1 MKLANNKILII
12 TYLLFLSRVLLAE
25 NHKTTQAMY
34 KNIWEMAEIFGLQ
47 NNVKHWVLHYESKAN
62 LDWKQAWHTIAG
74 LKRNLGWFSAH
85 EIF

>member
-1 MKLANNKILII
+1 
-12 TYLLFLSRVLLAE
+12 
-25 NHKTTQAMY
+25 
-34 KNIWEMAEIFGLQ
+34 MAEIFGLQ

-62 LDWKQAWHTIAG
+62 LDWKQAWHTISG